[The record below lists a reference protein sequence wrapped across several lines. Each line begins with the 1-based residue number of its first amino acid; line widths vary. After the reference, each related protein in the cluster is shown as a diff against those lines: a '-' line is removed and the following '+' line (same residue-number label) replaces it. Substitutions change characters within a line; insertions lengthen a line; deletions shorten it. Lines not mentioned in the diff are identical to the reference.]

1 MTMSGHQDVTAELDP
16 RRDQQEFGDSDP
28 RLSRRTALRGAA
40 AAGIAAT
47 ALAATATPALAA
59 ARPARS
65 GKPETTGSGAPG
77 AEEGEAIVAHVRNAR
92 TGEIDVFRGT
102 SQTRLHDPALA
113 ALLLRASR

>member
-1 MTMSGHQDVTAELDP
+1 MNGHEDLTAELDL
-16 RRDQQEFGDSDP
+16 RRDQQELAEQGEQDSH
-28 RLSRRTALRGAA
+28 LSRRTALRGAA

-59 ARPARS
+59 SRPARPA
-65 GKPETTGSGAPG
+65 TAAAAHT
-77 AEEGEAIVAHVRNAR
+77 AEDENGEAIVAHVRNAR

>member
-1 MTMSGHQDVTAELDP
+1 MTGQEDLTAELES
-16 RRDQQEFGDSDP
+16 RRDQEGLGEQGEPDSH
-28 RLSRRTALRGAA
+28 LSRRTALRGAA

-59 ARPARS
+59 ARPSRPA
-65 GKPETTGSGAPG
+65 KAAAAHP
-77 AEEGEAIVAHVRNAR
+77 AEDEKGEAIVAHVRNAR

-113 ALLLRASR
+113 ALLLRAGR